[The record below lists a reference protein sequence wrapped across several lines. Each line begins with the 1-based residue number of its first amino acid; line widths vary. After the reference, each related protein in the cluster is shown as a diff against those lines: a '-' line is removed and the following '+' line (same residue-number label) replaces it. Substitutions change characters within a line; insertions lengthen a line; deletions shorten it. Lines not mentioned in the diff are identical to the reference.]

1 MTGSADGWPNPFCAC
16 ASCTWAKQAGVIRG
30 QTAALVDDTLM
41 LDGREPDLLSQA
53 HNAIRDCIVL
63 HGQVG
68 WSDEMPLQAML
79 RDVSGCMIGDGT
91 PQIQKLVIARELIG
105 KEVLAR

>member
-1 MTGSADGWPNPFCAC
+1 M
-16 ASCTWAKQAGVIRG
+16 
-30 QTAALVDDTLM
+30 
-41 LDGREPDLLSQA
+41 
-53 HNAIRDCIVL
+53 L

-105 KEVLAR
+105 KEVLRCV